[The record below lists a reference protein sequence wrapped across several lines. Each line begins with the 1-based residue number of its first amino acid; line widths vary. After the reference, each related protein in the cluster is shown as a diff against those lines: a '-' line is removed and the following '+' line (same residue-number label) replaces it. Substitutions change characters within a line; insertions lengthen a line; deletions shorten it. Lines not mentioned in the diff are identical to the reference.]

1 MGAGAGKLGKSP
13 GAPIWEQGDWL
24 KEVRDWEIQTPSI
37 EDLILS
43 QMSYYERID
52 FLLETHV

>member
-52 FLLETHV
+52 F